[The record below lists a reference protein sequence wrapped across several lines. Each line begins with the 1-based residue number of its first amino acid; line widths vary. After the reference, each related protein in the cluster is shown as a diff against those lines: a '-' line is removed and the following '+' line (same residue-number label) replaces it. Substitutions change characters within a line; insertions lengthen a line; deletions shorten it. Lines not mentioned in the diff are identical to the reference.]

1 MRIEELKAQ
10 LAKLSLRA
18 IGAGEPAGETTEE
31 DSPQCDP
38 ASPDLVI
45 VWEPAVL
52 NDPGYA
58 LLVALLGD
66 QERFTLGLLPDS
78 GS

>member
-1 MRIEELKAQ
+1 LEV
-10 LAKLSLRA
+10 
-18 IGAGEPAGETTEE
+18 GFEPAFETPEE

-52 NDPGYA
+52 NDQGYA

-78 GS
+78 GSFLPARRLSVSGGR